1 MAIRTVGIISKPRK
15 QNLAEILPGL
25 VAWLRDRGLQAV
37 FDRET
42 AASLNPETIRQLG
55 ITITARSEMGEKC
68 QLVLVLGG
76 DGTLLA
82 AARAVRLSGIPIL
95 AVNLGNLGF
104 LTAVTLSELY
114 VSLEQI
120 LNSEHQIEQRKMLEI
135 QVMRGTS
142 VAATYHALNDA
153 VMNKGAISRI
163 LDFETRVDGRFLNL
177 FKADGLIIST
187 PTGST
192 AYCLAAGGPIVHPS
206 VDAFIITPICSHTL
220 SNRPLV
226 VADKSVVDVVVR
238 TEAESVFLTVDGQVG
253 LALHA
258 QDLVRCSLSPSTIS
272 LVRPPHKDF
281 YEVLRSKLKWGER

>member
-1 MAIRTVGIISKPRK
+1 MAIQTIGIISKPRK
-15 QNLAEILPGL
+15 QNLAEIIPGL
-25 VAWLRDRGLQAV
+25 IQWLNGRGLKAI

-42 AASLNPETIRQLG
+42 AASLTPELLQELAVP
-55 ITITARSEMGEKC
+55 ITARSELGNKC
-68 QLVLVLGG
+68 ELVLVLGG

-82 AARAVRLSGIPIL
+82 AARALRLSGVPIL

-104 LTAVTLSELY
+104 LTAVTMSELY
-114 VSLEQI
+114 VSLDQI
-120 LNSEHQIEQRKMLEI
+120 LHDEHQIEQRKMIEI
-135 QVMRGTS
+135 QVIRGTS

-226 VADKSVVDVVVR
+226 VSDKSVVEVVVR

-258 QDLVRCSLSPSTIS
+258 KDHVRCALSDSQIQ

-281 YEVLRSKLKWGER
+281 YEVLRNKLKWGER

>member
-1 MAIRTVGIISKPRK
+1 MGIQTVGIISKPRK
-15 QNLAEILPGL
+15 QNLAEIIPELVNWLSSHGL
-25 VAWLRDRGLQAV
+25 KAV
-37 FDRET
+37 LDRET
-42 AASLNPETIRQLG
+42 AASLAPDLIKTLASPV
-55 ITITARSEMGEKC
+55 TARSDLATRC
-68 QLVLVLGG
+68 DLVVVLGG

-82 AARAVRLSGIPIL
+82 AARAVRLHSVPIL

-104 LTAVTLSELY
+104 PTAVTMSELY

-120 LNSEHQIEQRKMLEI
+120 LRNEHQIENRKMLEI
-135 QVMRGTS
+135 RVLRGDST
-142 VAATYHALNDA
+142 AATYQALNDA

-163 LDFETRVDGRFLNL
+163 MDFETRVDGKFLNL

-226 VADKSVVDVVVR
+226 VSDKSVVEVVVR

-258 QDLVRCSLSPSTIS
+258 DDRVRCSLSDTHVK
-272 LVRPPHKDF
+272 LVRPPNKDF